1 MFNYIANISKSTA
14 VTHCLSCNFFSQE
27 KLNLILSKTDIIEI
41 YDLTKEGLMRN
52 IYINIYGKIIL
63 MISIPSHEKNKKD
76 NLFVLSED
84 LDFALF
90 SYNNNSNNIE
100 TILCGSINEEIGR
113 KQDGILY
120 SLDLMKNFLLLSAF
134 KNVFKL
140 ICVNN
145 NMRIKE
151 KYQDFSIKYQ
161 YEDILFLAPFSL
173 NYFFKD
179 NIEKH
184 YKNILTFA
192 TIKTDI
198 IDMKRQIRETENTL
212 STLVGMHAQ
221 SISRGKLADQNLPEN
236 FSTGIALNVLSAR
249 PDVHAAEMKLANC
262 FYDVKKAQSAFYP
275 SLKITGTGSFTNSMG
290 NAVSNPGFF
299 LANFV
304 AGLTQPI
311 FMNGRLIAQLKVAK
325 LSYEVAEKEWRQIIL
340 EAGAEVSNCLVEYNS
355 SKEMEELERRQVEA
369 LAKSV
374 DYTLML
380 YKMGT
385 SSYLEVISAQSSLLN
400 AEISQ
405 VVDEFNKM
413 QAVVNL
419 YSALGGGR
427 E

>member
-1 MFNYIANISKSTA
+1 MFNYIANISKSTV

-113 KQDGILY
+113 KQDGVLY

-179 NIEKH
+179 
-184 YKNILTFA
+184 
-192 TIKTDI
+192 
-198 IDMKRQIRETENTL
+198 
-212 STLVGMHAQ
+212 
-221 SISRGKLADQNLPEN
+221 
-236 FSTGIALNVLSAR
+236 
-249 PDVHAAEMKLANC
+249 
-262 FYDVKKAQSAFYP
+262 
-275 SLKITGTGSFTNSMG
+275 KIC
-290 NAVSNPGFF
+290 
-299 LANFV
+299 
-304 AGLTQPI
+304 QY
-311 FMNGRLIAQLKVAK
+311 R
-325 LSYEVAEKEWRQIIL
+325 
-340 EAGAEVSNCLVEYNS
+340 
-355 SKEMEELERRQVEA
+355 
-369 LAKSV
+369 
-374 DYTLML
+374 LML
-380 YKMGT
+380 
-385 SSYLEVISAQSSLLN
+385 LL
-400 AEISQ
+400 
-405 VVDEFNKM
+405 K
-413 QAVVNL
+413 
-419 YSALGGGR
+419 Y
-427 E
+427 